1 MAIRMS
7 AAQRAARRREP
18 TTKLGP
24 TGSQQFVDSLE
35 APPEPNAALQAAA
48 EATRGIGDN
57 LPPGPALIFTAEEW
71 ISWLEHR
78 CAILRDREKE
88 LLESFGRFDKGFP
101 TIDNDDVQGR
111 ATDLASKIRDHIK
124 LIGTHHA
131 IEKAPVLV
139 AQRAVDGFFKAL
151 SAKLEAALPVINRR
165 RTAYAEKVEAERRA
179 AAKAEADRLA
189 AEAQKAAA
197 HGIEHND
204 ADALESASRLGDAA
218 QDAAD
223 AAQAPAAELS
233 RVYSPLG
240 GVASLTTRWKLDV
253 EQSDLM
259 TLVKAIAAGKAPLD
273 FVQFNTV
280 RIGFAIRSEK
290 LRKCEGL
297 QILEDRKVT

>member
-1 MAIRMS
+1 MTIRMS
-7 AAQRAARRREP
+7 AAQRAARRRER

-35 APPEPNAALQAAA
+35 NPPEPNAALQAAA

-57 LPPGPALIFTAEEW
+57 LPPGPALIFTADDW
-71 ISWLEHR
+71 IAWLEHQ
-78 CAILRDREKE
+78 CAILREREKE

-101 TIDNDDVQGR
+101 VIDNDDVQGR
-111 ATDLASKIRDHIK
+111 ATDLANKIRDHIK

-151 SAKLEAALPVINRR
+151 SSKLEAALPVINRR
-165 RTAYAEKVEAERRA
+165 RTAYAQKVEAERRA
-179 AAKAEADRLA
+179 KAQAEAKALAD
-189 AEAQKAAA
+189 KAAA
-197 HGIEHND
+197 AAAQAIQHDD

-223 AAQAPAAELS
+223 AALAPAAELS

-253 EQSDLM
+253 EASDLLM
-259 TLVKAIAAGKAPLD
+259 LVKAIAAGKAPLD
-273 FVQFNTV
+273 FVQFNTT
-280 RIGFAIRSEK
+280 RIGYAIRSEK
-290 LRKCEGL
+290 LRSCPGL
-297 QILEDRKVT
+297 AIQEDRKVT

>member
-1 MAIRMS
+1 
-7 AAQRAARRREP
+7 
-18 TTKLGP
+18 
-24 TGSQQFVDSLE
+24 V
-35 APPEPNAALQAAA
+35 A
-48 EATRGIGDN
+48 EAEA
-57 LPPGPALIFTAEEW
+57 LPPSTHNNPPSASLTLDAAGWTD
-71 ISWLEHR
+71 WLEHN
-78 CAILRDREKE
+78 CAILRERERE

-111 ATDLASKIRDHIK
+111 ATDLANKIKDHIK

-151 SAKLEAALPVINRR
+151 ASKLEAALPVINRR

-197 HGIEHND
+197 QAIEHDD
-204 ADALESASRLGDAA
+204 ADALESAARLGNAA

-253 EQSDLM
+253 EASDLLA
-259 TLVKAIAAGKAPLD
+259 LVKAIAAGKAPLD
-273 FVQFNTV
+273 FVQFNTT
-280 RIGFAIRSEK
+280 RIGYAIRSEK

-297 QILEDRKVT
+297 AIREDRAVT